1 MGVDRRV
8 DKKTGVDAGSPV
20 VVNLGIYG
28 ATTALSPDTN
38 RSHTPTAAL
47 REMSAGAAASL
58 DELVNFYDQRF
69 QMNLSD
75 KEKQQLVAF
84 LQSL

>member
-1 MGVDRRV
+1 M
-8 DKKTGVDAGSPV
+8 

-47 REMSAGAAASL
+47 RELSASAAANL
-58 DELVNFYDQRF
+58 DELVNFCDQRF

-75 KEKQQLVAF
+75 KERQRLVAF